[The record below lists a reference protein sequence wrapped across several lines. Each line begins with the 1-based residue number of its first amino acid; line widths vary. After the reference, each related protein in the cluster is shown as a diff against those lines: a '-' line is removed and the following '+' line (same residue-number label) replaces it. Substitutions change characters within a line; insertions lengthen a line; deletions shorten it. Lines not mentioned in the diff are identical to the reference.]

1 MGTNVFDELSYC
13 VCRKVPRKAETIDF
27 LPVAV
32 RKCPLLADAD
42 SASQVLLHQHQQRRD
57 FLPAAKPT
65 GLGEHLT
72 PSSVVRTY
80 VVRHF
85 IICGSG

>member
-42 SASQVLLHQHQQRRD
+42 SASQVLLHSASTTLSFFVMD
-57 FLPAAKPT
+57 FQ
-65 GLGEHLT
+65 
-72 PSSVVRTY
+72 SSLAHNCNTMAIGYCDFV
-80 VVRHF
+80 
-85 IICGSG
+85 IL